1 MKSHTSFFILGEL
14 IKILKKAVT
23 LQGSQGNTYITIENT
38 PEAIAEHIC
47 TYGLH
52 EDITIYTEDGDFL
65 LSTFGIYI
73 NKCPNQRFLQKEL
86 LPVLIPMQME
96 VEERIITGAM
106 EQQM

>member
-1 MKSHTSFFILGEL
+1 MSENKYVST
-14 IKILKKAVT
+14 
-23 LQGSQGNTYITIENT
+23 SQGNSYITIENT

-47 TYGLH
+47 TTGLH

-73 NKCPNQRFLQKEL
+73 NKCPNQRFLQEEL

-96 VEERIITGAM
+96 VEEQLLMGVM

>member
-1 MKSHTSFFILGEL
+1 MF
-14 IKILKKAVT
+14 LKEQLLA
-23 LQGSQGNTYITIENT
+23 SQGNTYITIENT

-47 TYGLH
+47 KCGLH

-73 NKCPNQRFLQKEL
+73 DKCPNQRFLQEEL

-96 VEERIITGAM
+96 VEEQVWGCVNNQ
-106 EQQM
+106 EQTM

>member
-1 MKSHTSFFILGEL
+1 MQEGS
-14 IKILKKAVT
+14 KIIFLYFSKDDI
-23 LQGSQGNTYITIENT
+23 YITIKNT

-47 TYGLH
+47 TQGLH

-73 NKCPNQRFLQKEL
+73 NKCPNQRFLQEEL

-96 VEERIITGAM
+96 VEERIITGSM
-106 EQQM
+106 EQQI

>member
-1 MKSHTSFFILGEL
+1 MDREVQVKNLY
-14 IKILKKAVT
+14 V
-23 LQGSQGNTYITIENT
+23 SQGNTYITIENT

-47 TYGLH
+47 TTGLH

-73 NKCPNQRFLQKEL
+73 NKCPNQRFLQEEL
-86 LPVLIPMQME
+86 LPVLIPMQLE
-96 VEERIITGAM
+96 VEEQLLTGAM

>member
-1 MKSHTSFFILGEL
+1 MVWGGDDKNLGVA
-14 IKILKKAVT
+14 IYV
-23 LQGSQGNTYITIENT
+23 SQGTNYITIENT

-47 TYGLH
+47 ANGLH

-73 NKCPNQRFLQKEL
+73 NKCPNQKFLQEEL

-96 VEERIITGAM
+96 VEERIITGSI

>member
-65 LSTFGIYI
+65 L
-73 NKCPNQRFLQKEL
+73 
-86 LPVLIPMQME
+86 
-96 VEERIITGAM
+96 
-106 EQQM
+106 

>member
-1 MKSHTSFFILGEL
+1 MHYIY
-14 IKILKKAVT
+14 A
-23 LQGSQGNTYITIENT
+23 SQGNTYITIENT
-38 PEAIAEHIC
+38 SEAIAEHIC
-47 TYGLH
+47 TNGLH

-73 NKCPNQRFLQKEL
+73 NKCANQRFLQEEL

-96 VEERIITGAM
+96 VEERIITGSM

>member
-1 MKSHTSFFILGEL
+1 MRNHKNIYVLHENNY
-14 IKILKKAVT
+14 IK
-23 LQGSQGNTYITIENT
+23 IENT

-73 NKCPNQRFLQKEL
+73 DKCPNQRFLQEEL
-86 LPVLIPMQME
+86 LPVLIPKQIE
-96 VEERIITGAM
+96 VEDRVWGCVDIT
-106 EQQM
+106 EQTM

>member
-1 MKSHTSFFILGEL
+1 MRSLSIEIREEESTILY
-14 IKILKKAVT
+14 A
-23 LQGSQGNTYITIENT
+23 SCDNTYITIENI

-47 TYGLH
+47 TNGVH

-73 NKCPNQRFLQKEL
+73 NKCPNQSFLREEL
-86 LPVLIPMQME
+86 LPVLIPMQLE
-96 VEERIITGAM
+96 VEEQLLTGVM

>member
-1 MKSHTSFFILGEL
+1 M
-14 IKILKKAVT
+14 KKAVT
-23 LQGSQGNTYITIENT
+23 LHASQGNTYITIENT

-73 NKCPNQRFLQKEL
+73 NKCPNQKFLQEEL

-96 VEERIITGAM
+96 VEERIITGSI
-106 EQQM
+106 EQQR

>member
-1 MKSHTSFFILGEL
+1 MNFSKLFAFHD
-14 IKILKKAVT
+14 
-23 LQGSQGNTYITIENT
+23 NNYIAIENT

-47 TYGLH
+47 KCGLH

-73 NKCPNQRFLQKEL
+73 DKCPNQRFLQEEL

-96 VEERIITGAM
+96 VEEQVWGCVNNQ
-106 EQQM
+106 EQTM

>member
-1 MKSHTSFFILGEL
+1 M
-14 IKILKKAVT
+14 KKAVT

-65 LSTFGIYI
+65 L
-73 NKCPNQRFLQKEL
+73 
-86 LPVLIPMQME
+86 
-96 VEERIITGAM
+96 
-106 EQQM
+106 

>member
-1 MKSHTSFFILGEL
+1 MIIH
-14 IKILKKAVT
+14 A
-23 LQGSQGNTYITIENT
+23 SQSNNYITIENT

-47 TYGLH
+47 TNGLH

-73 NKCPNQRFLQKEL
+73 NKCPNQRFLQEEL
-86 LPVLIPMQME
+86 LPVLIPMQLE
-96 VEERIITGAM
+96 VEERIITGSM

>member
-1 MKSHTSFFILGEL
+1 MFIKEQLL
-14 IKILKKAVT
+14 A
-23 LQGSQGNTYITIENT
+23 SQGNTYITIENT

-47 TYGLH
+47 KCGLH

-73 NKCPNQRFLQKEL
+73 DKCPNQRFLQEEL

-96 VEERIITGAM
+96 VEEQVWGCVNNQ
-106 EQQM
+106 EQTM

>member
-1 MKSHTSFFILGEL
+1 MNYLH
-14 IKILKKAVT
+14 A
-23 LQGSQGNTYITIENT
+23 SQGTNYITIENT

-47 TYGLH
+47 MYGLH

-73 NKCPNQRFLQKEL
+73 DKCQNQRFLQEEL

-96 VEERIITGAM
+96 VEDRVWECVGIQ
-106 EQQM
+106 EQTM

>member
-1 MKSHTSFFILGEL
+1 MFI
-14 IKILKKAVT
+14 KKQLLA
-23 LQGSQGNTYITIENT
+23 SQGNNYITIENT

-73 NKCPNQRFLQKEL
+73 DKCPNQRFLQEAL
-86 LPVLIPMQME
+86 LPVLIPKQLE
-96 VEERIITGAM
+96 VEERVWECTDIQ
-106 EQQM
+106 EQTM

>member
-1 MKSHTSFFILGEL
+1 MEHLL
-14 IKILKKAVT
+14 A
-23 LQGSQGNTYITIENT
+23 SQGNTYISIENK
-38 PEAIAEHIC
+38 PKAIAEYIC
-47 TYGLH
+47 TNGLH

-73 NKCPNQRFLQKEL
+73 NKCPNQKFLQEEL

-96 VEERIITGAM
+96 VEERIITGSM

>member
-23 LQGSQGNTYITIENT
+23 LQCSQGNTYITIENT

-65 LSTFGIYI
+65 L
-73 NKCPNQRFLQKEL
+73 
-86 LPVLIPMQME
+86 
-96 VEERIITGAM
+96 
-106 EQQM
+106 